1 MTLLKS
7 LAGTIL
13 VVTSLLFLIFI
24 TDVNS
29 EGGPL
34 LQRNPFSWIIFW
46 PFIFFT
52 NPDLW
57 VLFGALGFNA
67 LLCFLAIFIT
77 IQSGIPNERLCDRWA
92 GARIPVLLSASGVGA
107 IGGFCM
113 QRIEYAL
120 AIRTVFRVVWFAS
133 VLIAIVGFVLAL
145 SPTSRQVSDLALSAA
160 AILIACFYVA
170 YLVIG

>member
-1 MTLLKS
+1 MTLVKS

-13 VVTSLLFLIFI
+13 VMTSLLFLIFI
-24 TDVNS
+24 TDVDS
-29 EGGPL
+29 EGPL
-34 LQRNPFSWIIFW
+34 LKRNPFSWIIFW
-46 PFIFFT
+46 PFIFFR
-52 NPDLW
+52 NPDPW
-57 VLFGALGFNA
+57 VLFGALGLNA

-77 IQSGIPNERLCDRWA
+77 IQSGIPNEKLCERLV

-107 IGGFCM
+107 IGGLCM

-120 AIRTVFRVVWFAS
+120 AIRTVFPGVWLAS
-133 VLIAIVGFVLAL
+133 ILTAIVGFVLAL
-145 SPTSRQVSDLALSAA
+145 SPTSRQVADLALSAA